1 MVFNSTRCVFFCNEV
16 KDRKIFQ
23 IASPENRKPLKKT
36 KKETASDETASRYVS
51 CPGLLHHAAH
61 SAGRHCRSRFFFRY
75 VGKHALGRKEHSC
88 Y

>member
-36 KKETASDETASRYVS
+36 KKETISCETASQSTILLVGVITS
-51 CPGLLHHAAH
+51 CRPFRRLALPEPVLFQV
-61 SAGRHCRSRFFFRY
+61 CRQVRTRS
-75 VGKHALGRKEHSC
+75 
-88 Y
+88 